1 MNKHIEGI
9 GPGILRSLM
18 LPFCVGIAIV
28 LMTAI
33 AGYSQ
38 SATPDAN
45 LDSSEKAAMREL
57 REIAEVTANLVN
69 VYMDARVTDML
80 VCSTTCT
87 PLGEALT
94 TPDARGE
101 ANRVLAEW
109 LKASGAYDAIVL
121 LDKAGACVASAP
133 EALVNRDF
141 SSDEAFKGAAKGKLT
156 ISDFHKSDVLASLN
170 PKSEGRAATLAGWT
184 IAIAVPIKAGND
196 LEGVLVSYLKWSRLA
211 QLIAAIRVGESG
223 YVYVLNG
230 QNQIIIHPASHLYGE
245 NIRGPKI
252 NLPALDDAVKKKVP
266 HFRYTF
272 ANARTGKPDTKFV
285 GFAYPAGYGNFP
297 GLGWTVGAAADEW
310 EIVGGHPL
318 LRSLMKLFQ

>member
-1 MNKHIEGI
+1 MKKHIEGI
-9 GPGILRSLM
+9 GRGILRSFM
-18 LPFCVGIAIV
+18 LPICMGIAIV
-28 LMTAI
+28 LVAAI

-57 REIAEVTANLVN
+57 QAIAEGAANLVN

-87 PLGEALT
+87 PLREALT

-101 ANRVLAEW
+101 ANRVLEEW
-109 LKASGAYDAIVL
+109 LKTSGAYEAIVL

-133 EALVNRDF
+133 ETLVNRDF
-141 SSDEAFKGAAKGKLT
+141 SSDKAFQGAISGKLT
-156 ISDFHKSDVLASLN
+156 ISDLHKSDVLASLD
-170 PKSEGRAATLAGWT
+170 PKAKGWT
-184 IAIAVPIKAGND
+184 VAIAVPTKAGNE

-211 QLIAAIRVGESG
+211 QLMEGIRVGQTG
-223 YVYVLNG
+223 YVWAVNG
-230 QNQIIIHPASHLYGE
+230 QHQLIIHPAAYLYGE

-252 NLPALDDAVKKKVP
+252 NMPALDDAVKKKVA
-266 HFRYTF
+266 HFRYAFT
-272 ANARTGKPDTKFV
+272 NAGTGKEDTKFV

-297 GLGWTVGAAADEW
+297 DLGWTVGVGADEA

-318 LRSLMKLFQ
+318 LRMLMKLFQ